1 MKKFIAIVFAVCSFN
16 LAQAQQLKSIEVP
29 ATVHSSFK
37 KLYPTIKNVKW
48 AKEGSNFEAEFDL
61 GKIETTVVFDG
72 NGSMVQTESEIKIS
86 ELPTEA
92 TNYIATNLA
101 GKKIKEAAKIVDVK
115 GVITYEAEIEKV
127 DYIFDVTGKFLH
139 KGN

>member
-1 MKKFIAIVFAVCSFN
+1 MKKFIAIIFAAFSIS
-16 LAQAQQLKSIEVP
+16 LAPAQQLKLIDVP
-29 ATVHSSFK
+29 VAVHSSFK
-37 KLYPTIKNVKW
+37 KLYPTIKDIKW
-48 AKEGSNFEAEFDL
+48 AKEGNNFEAEFDL

-72 NGSMVQTESEIKIS
+72 NGAMVQTESEIKIS
-86 ELPTEA
+86 ELPAAA

-115 GVITYEAEIEKV
+115 GVITYEAEIEKA